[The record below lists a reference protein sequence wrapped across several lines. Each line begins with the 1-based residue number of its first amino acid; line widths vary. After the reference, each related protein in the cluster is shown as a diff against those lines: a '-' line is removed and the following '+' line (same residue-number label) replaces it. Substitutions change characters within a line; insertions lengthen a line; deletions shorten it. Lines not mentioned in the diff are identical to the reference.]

1 MKQVAILI
9 LLGLVAV
16 EAAKW
21 YETAAFYQI
30 YPQSFYD
37 DGSGNKAGTGTLKG
51 ILSKLDHFEYLGID
65 ALWLTPIFKSS
76 TLFSAYGYDIT
87 DYTDIDPRYGSL
99 DDFEAL
105 IKAVHAK
112 NMKIIVDFV
121 PNHCGFE
128 HEYFTKSINKE
139 EVYKDWFVWTNETN
153 YSNGTNDMPSNWQRI
168 GGKPGS
174 GWHFDETR
182 KEFFYSQFYHNM
194 PDLNLRHDKVREYL
208 QGVMKFW
215 LDKGIDGF
223 RIDAISHGFESEPN
237 KETGKYTDEVVNAAV
252 EDPEDFGHLIHSET
266 QDRPEL
272 FEMIYEWREFLD
284 GFTDKEGD
292 ER

>member
-1 MKQVAILI
+1 MKQVALLI
-9 LLGLVAV
+9 LFGLVAA

-37 DGSGNKAGTGTLKG
+37 DGSGKAGTGTLKG

-76 TLFSAYGYDIT
+76 TLFSAYGYDII

-99 DDFEAL
+99 ADFDAL
-105 IKAVHAK
+105 ITAVHAK
-112 NMKIIVDFV
+112 KMKIIVDFV

-128 HEYFTKSINKE
+128 HEYFNKSINNDE
-139 EVYKDWFVWTNETN
+139 EYKDWFVWTNETN
-153 YSNGTNDMPSNWQRI
+153 YSNGTDEMPSNWQRI
-168 GGKPGS
+168 GGEPGS

-194 PDLNLRHDKVREYL
+194 PDLNLRNDKVREYL

-215 LDKGIDGF
+215 LDKEIDGF
-223 RIDAISHGFESEPN
+223 RIDAISHGYESEPN
-237 KETGKYTDEVVNAAV
+237 KDTGKYINENVNPAV
-252 EDPEDFGHLIHSET
+252 EDPEYFGHLIHSET
-266 QDRPEL
+266 QDQPEL
-272 FEMIYEWREFLD
+272 FELIYSWREFLD
-284 GFTDKEGD
+284 GYTNKEGD